1 MPSAETT
8 DRASEA
14 TGLPTDRTGLR
25 RRRRVTRPRSYG
37 LATVHPLAALAAV
50 GALMVASIVIANPIA
65 ILLILVIMLLVIVL
79 ARRWH
84 AARPYLRTGLLISA
98 FLLVLSPLLSPAGLD
113 VLWET
118 HLAFWR
124 ISVSLQGL
132 YFALGTALRMLA
144 VITAFA
150 LYSTLL
156 DQDEQFATM
165 SALSFRSA
173 LVVSLATRMLPVL
186 VGDVGRV
193 SDAQR
198 ARGVE
203 LDRGGW
209 RQRAARRLPLLGA
222 LIARSLERAM
232 DVAESMEARGYGR
245 RGRRTWRRRR
255 RWRILDAAILAA
267 SLAAAGAL
275 ITGLATGLAG
285 FSYFPLT
292 DDPLPGLGDPAWV
305 ATAVLLLLACIVLP
319 AALDAR
325 RLVRE
330 HRCAATTREHSR
342 GARLSSAA
350 EC

>member
-1 MPSAETT
+1 MSPGEMIERVPDKAG
-8 DRASEA
+8 ALA
-14 TGLPTDRTGLR
+14 GQAG
-25 RRRRVTRPRSYG
+25 RRRRVSRPRSYG
-37 LATVHPLAALAAV
+37 LAAVHPLAALAAV
-50 GALMVASIVIANPIA
+50 VALMIASIVIANPIA
-65 ILLILVIMLLVIVL
+65 ILLVLVMMLLVIVF
-79 ARRWH
+79 ARRWRV
-84 AARPYLRTGLLISA
+84 ARPYLRTSLIISA
-98 FLLVLSPLLSPAGLD
+98 FLLVFSPLLSPVGLD

-124 ISVSLQGL
+124 ISISIQGL
-132 YFALGTALRMLA
+132 FFALGTALRMLA
-144 VITAFA
+144 VMTAFA

-186 VGDVGRV
+186 AGDVGRV

-209 RQRAARRLPLLGA
+209 RQRAFRRLPLLGA
-222 LIARSLERAM
+222 LITRSLERAM

-255 RWRILDAAILAA
+255 RWRVLDAAILAA

-275 ITGLATGLAG
+275 LVSLATGISAFG
-285 FSYFPLT
+285 YFPLT
-292 DDPLPGLGDPAWV
+292 DDPFPGLVGPAWV
-305 ATAVLLLLACIVLP
+305 ATAVLLLLACILLP
-319 AALDAR
+319 AALDAQRMARDR
-325 RLVRE
+325 RRAVTIRE
-330 HRCAATTREHSR
+330 RSRCP
-342 GARLSSAA
+342 RLSSAA
-350 EC
+350 EY